1 MLYTERV
8 IKLLVESR
16 KRGGDDFDIVERASL
31 SSMVPFLS
39 VKQIYDRLRVE
50 EKHAKTPK
58 PVCRQKFTFKNIPKL
73 IWDDSCIV

>member
-31 SSMVPFLS
+31 SSMVPFLR

-50 EKHAKTPK
+50 EKQLRKKA
-58 PVCRQKFTFKNIPKL
+58 
-73 IWDDSCIV
+73 S

>member
-16 KRGGDDFDIVERASL
+16 KRGGDDFDIVEKASL

-50 EKHAKTPK
+50 EKQLRKKA
-58 PVCRQKFTFKNIPKL
+58 
-73 IWDDSCIV
+73 S

>member
-39 VKQIYDRLRVE
+39 VKQIYDRL
-50 EKHAKTPK
+50 
-58 PVCRQKFTFKNIPKL
+58 
-73 IWDDSCIV
+73 

>member
-39 VKQIYDRLRVE
+39 VKQIYDSLRVE
-50 EKHAKTPK
+50 EKQLRKKA
-58 PVCRQKFTFKNIPKL
+58 
-73 IWDDSCIV
+73 S

>member
-8 IKLLVESR
+8 IKLLLESR

-31 SSMVPFLS
+31 SSMVPFLR

-50 EKHAKTPK
+50 EKQLRKKA
-58 PVCRQKFTFKNIPKL
+58 
-73 IWDDSCIV
+73 S